1 MAAQDASSK
10 AGEKVQCVC
19 PFCEQAMDPS
29 APWCA
34 TCEVEVR
41 FCVSCEEPL
50 PRDATECPNCGTEC
64 SE

>member
-1 MAAQDASSK
+1 MATQDVGSK
-10 AGEKVQCVC
+10 AGEKAPCVC
-19 PFCEQAMDPS
+19 PFCEEAMDPS

-41 FCVSCEEPL
+41 LCVSCEEPL
-50 PRDATECPNCGTEC
+50 PHDATECPNCGAEC